1 MGFPGGSDGEESAY
15 NVQNLGSIP
24 GESVLPVLL
33 LRHLGSSPSILFLIE
48 KILNWLDSNKY
59 NCL

>member
-1 MGFPGGSDGEESAY
+1 MSYKKETEDAMWVF
-15 NVQNLGSIP
+15 IF
-24 GESVLPVLL
+24 
-33 LRHLGSSPSILFLIE
+33 SILFLIE